1 MVVGERLKSSDF
13 KWNFVE
19 SVKRKRGHR
28 LFHQKSKQKFK
39 DISIFPFQNF
49 FLMSVSFFRVIQ
61 ARNQVVT
68 ETLEE
73 WFFIRLSAGHWTN
86 SGQ

>member
-1 MVVGERLKSSDF
+1 
-13 KWNFVE
+13 
-19 SVKRKRGHR
+19 
-28 LFHQKSKQKFK
+28 
-39 DISIFPFQNF
+39 
-49 FLMSVSFFRVIQ
+49 MSVSFFRVIQ

-68 ETLEE
+68 ETLEG